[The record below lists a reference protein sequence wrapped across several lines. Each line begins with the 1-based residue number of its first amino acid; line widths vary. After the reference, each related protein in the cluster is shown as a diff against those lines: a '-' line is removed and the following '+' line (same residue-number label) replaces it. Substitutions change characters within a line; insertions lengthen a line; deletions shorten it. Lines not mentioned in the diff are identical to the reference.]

1 MSTEHGLAVFGGIGE
16 QHANPELGNAIAQ
29 NLPASSHQIQ
39 LKGGKKRRRS
49 SKRSRRRGGSKR
61 RRRGGSKRSRRQQ
74 KGGN

>member
-1 MSTEHGLAVFGGIGE
+1 MSTEYGLAAFGGIGE
-16 QHANPELGNAIAQ
+16 QHANTQLGNAIAQ

-49 SKRSRRRGGSKR
+49 GKIRSRKSS
-61 RRRGGSKRSRRQQ
+61 RRRGGSKRSRKQQ

>member
-1 MSTEHGLAVFGGIGE
+1 MSTEHGLAVFNGIGE
-16 QHANPELGNAIAQ
+16 QRANLQLGNAIAQ

-49 SKRSRRRGGSKR
+49 GKRSSRSSRRRGGN
-61 RRRGGSKRSRRQQ
+61 KRSRKQQ